1 MQVAGVADTQNM
13 YSGKVPEITL
23 EIILLHCSNNAITFP
38 IGFILRLIISTIC
51 SFSHSL
57 NMSRPKATS
66 DKYVE
71 MHSLDINNVFSL
83 LYTYPSTLL
92 TSTRTYTP
100 ALTIVMIY

>member
-1 MQVAGVADTQNM
+1 MQVAGVVDTQNM

-57 NMSRPKATS
+57 NMSRHATS

-83 LYTYPSTLL
+83 LYRFKLVLNVT
-92 TSTRTYTP
+92 
-100 ALTIVMIY
+100 